1 MNKGVNK
8 KKFKIYFPLTIV
20 IILVLSGAAL
30 WYRNYIMYI
39 STDDAL
45 IDADNIAVGSKI
57 LGRIAAVYADEGDHV
72 TKGELLVVIDSS
84 DLVAQKVHAEAVR
97 EQSIAGARQ
106 ADSKYASDMES
117 LKVFEI
123 NLARA
128 KDDFERATKQ
138 SEGGVITQEQFDHIK
153 KAYEAA
159 AAQNDA
165 AKALLAVS
173 RAQINTATSAI
184 NAANTEVNVIK
195 TQLQN
200 TRIYSP
206 VDGIVSKR
214 WLLPGDITQPGQAV
228 FTVTDEKDKWVVT
241 YLEETKIAE
250 VHDGQSVI
258 ITIDAFPHVKFSG
271 KVYLLG
277 SSTASV
283 FSLIPPNNASGNFT
297 KITQRVP
304 VRISIDSV
312 DDDRNLSSFDI
323 LPGMSAEVKI
333 LKRK

>member
-1 MNKGVNK
+1 MNNEVRK
-8 KKFKIYFPLTIV
+8 KKFRIYFPLAIV
-20 IILVLSGAAL
+20 VLLVLTGAAL

-45 IDADNIAVGSKI
+45 VDADNIAVGSKI
-57 LGRIAAVYADEGDHV
+57 LGRIAAVYAGEGDHV
-72 TKGELLVVIDSS
+72 AKGELLVVIDSS

-97 EQSIAGARQ
+97 EQAITGARL
-106 ADSKYASDMES
+106 ADSKYASDKES
-117 LKVFEI
+117 LKVFEV
-123 NLARA
+123 NLAKA
-128 KDDFERATKQ
+128 KDDFERASKQ

-159 AAQNDA
+159 AAQYDA
-165 AKALLAVS
+165 ARALLEVS
-173 RAQINTATSAI
+173 GAQINSAASAV
-184 NAANTEVNVIK
+184 NAANAEVNVIK
-195 TQLQN
+195 TELRN

-206 VDGIVSKR
+206 VDGIISKR

-228 FTVTDEKDKWVVT
+228 FTVTDEKDKWIVT
-241 YLEETKIAE
+241 YLQETKIAE

-258 ITIDAFPHVKFSG
+258 ITIDAFPHVKFGG
-271 KVYLLG
+271 KVYLMG
-277 SSTASV
+277 STTASV

-297 KITQRVP
+297 KITQRIP

-312 DDDRNLSSFDI
+312 DDGRDPGSFDI